1 MRAHIAAYLLG
12 GLLLMSLVLPV
23 RADSEM
29 HQSPLL
35 ERGSPEACNAVR
47 SGRQQRGG
55 YSWRFSYSDTDSDE
69 GVKRHQEP
77 TRRVASS

>member
-1 MRAHIAAYLLG
+1 MRTVIAAYLLG
-12 GLLLMSLVLPV
+12 GLLLVSLAFPV

-35 ERGSPEACNAVR
+35 ERGSPEACDAVR

-55 YSWRFSYSDTDSDE
+55 YSWRFSCSDTDSDE
-69 GVKRHQEP
+69 GRG
-77 TRRVASS
+77 RSRGR